1 MATCLSIKSVA
12 IRYSP
17 EEDRL
22 LLRCL
27 SDDGVYPIWWTLRLW
42 HRAFPVLI
50 QCLEKQVVTSNDA
63 ATEFYQNLAQQKA
76 DEALMKDTN
85 RAKTER
91 DSSSDEMEQQQALVD
106 KQVSEPLL
114 CAKVEFAFKK
124 NSLTMMMFGVEET
137 LRLDVQMS
145 YQQLRQFLLAQ
156 SRCLQVSEWPRNIPG
171 WLLPEQNASSN
182 VGASLH

>member
-1 MATCLSIKSVA
+1 MTTSVSIKSVTL
-12 IRYSP
+12 RYSP

-22 LLRCL
+22 LLRCQ
-27 SDDGVYPIWWTLRLW
+27 SDEGVYSAWWTLRLW
-42 HRAFPVLI
+42 QRAFPVLI

-76 DEALMKDTN
+76 DEALMKDAN
-85 RAKTER
+85 RAKTEKAS
-91 DSSSDEMEQQQALVD
+91 DSYVEEKQSASIDTLSSAPM
-106 KQVSEPLL
+106 L

-124 NSLTMMMFGVEET
+124 NSLTMMMFGVNET

-145 YQQLRQFLLAQ
+145 YQQLRKFLLAQ
-156 SRCLQVSEWPRNIPG
+156 SRCLQASEWPREIPN
-171 WLLPEQNASSN
+171 WLLPEQNASSS

>member
-1 MATCLSIKSVA
+1 MATCVSIKSVTL
-12 IRYSP
+12 RYSP

-22 LLRCL
+22 LLRCQ
-27 SDDGVYPIWWTLRLW
+27 SDEGMYPTWWTLRLW
-42 HRAFPVLI
+42 QRAFPVLV
-50 QCLEKQVVTSNDA
+50 QCLEKQVVTSSAA

-76 DEALMKDTN
+76 DEVLMKETN
-85 RAKTER
+85 RAQQEKT
-91 DSSSDEMEQQQALVD
+91 SSSGAEESLQATVD
-106 KQVSEPLL
+106 TQLSEPML

-124 NSLTMMMFGVEET
+124 NSLTMMMFGVNET

-156 SRCLQVSEWPRNIPG
+156 TRCLQASEWPKEIPD
-171 WLLPEQNASSN
+171 WLLPEQNASSS